1 MKSEIHQMNNQRLFP
16 RAFSVLILTL
26 VIFVVVADAGAKEN
40 VILHFDGTHGAY
52 PTNALVADA
61 NGNLYGTTLSGG
73 SGNSC
78 RCGVVFE
85 LSAGLGGAWTESVL
99 HVFKGGIGD
108 GSYPWS
114 ALVFDGKGNL
124 FGETL
129 GGGTSNQGTI
139 FELTPGTNNTWTEA
153 VIFSLPSQDGPEPG
167 NHLTLDSN
175 GNIYGVLSSYNQNGG
190 VFELSRQANGSWT
203 QTILYAF
210 KGGSNGD
217 GETPFGGVVFDS
229 KGNLYGTTSQGGSLG
244 YGTVFELASNPA
256 RPAWTESVLYNFT
269 NQGDGG
275 EPRALLTIDATG
287 NLYGTTFGG
296 GANREG
302 TVFELS
308 QSNGKW
314 NQSVLYSFGNNPADG
329 SFPAEVIFDAKGNLY
344 GTTQSGGNGC
354 NSPGCGNV
362 FALTPQK
369 NGPWREIVLHQFES
383 AGDGSRS
390 SAGLVV
396 EKTAGRLYGTTE
408 YGGGRYGLGTVFLIE
423 R

>member
-1 MKSEIHQMNNQRLFP
+1 MKNQRPFST
-16 RAFSVLILTL
+16 AFLVLALTL
-26 VIFVVVADAGAKEN
+26 VAFVAIADAGVKEN
-40 VILHFDGTHGAY
+40 AILHFDGTHGAY
-52 PTNALVADA
+52 PTNSLVADA

-73 SGNSC
+73 SGTTC
-78 RCGVVFE
+78 GCGVVFE
-85 LSAGLGGAWTESVL
+85 LSAGLGGGWKESVL
-99 HVFKGGIGD
+99 YAFKGGVGD

-114 ALVFDGKGNL
+114 GLVFDGKGNL

-139 FELTPGTNNTWTEA
+139 FELTPGPNNTWTET
-153 VIFSLPSQDGPEPG
+153 VIFSLPFQDGPDPG

-175 GNIYGVLSSYNQNGG
+175 GNIYGVLSSYSENGG
-190 VFELSRQANGSWT
+190 VFELSLQANGSWA

-210 KGGSNGD
+210 KGGSKGD
-217 GETPFGGVVFDS
+217 GETPLGGVFDNQ
-229 KGNLYGTTSQGGSLG
+229 GNLYGTTSQGGSVG
-244 YGTVFELASNPA
+244 FGTVFELASSPS
-256 RPAWTESVLYNFT
+256 RPGWTETILYNFT

-275 EPRALLTIDATG
+275 DPRALLTIDATG

-296 GANREG
+296 GANRVG

-308 QSNGKW
+308 QSDGKW
-314 NQSVLYSFGNNPADG
+314 NQSVLYSFGNSPADG
-329 SFPAEVIFDAKGNLY
+329 TFPAEVIFDAKGNLY

-354 NSPGCGNV
+354 NLPGCGNV
-362 FALTPQK
+362 FKLAPQK

-390 SAGLVV
+390 SAGLIV
-396 EKTAGRLYGTTE
+396 EKTADRLYGTTQ